1 MNLPQ
6 QHGKTPRQMLRLKD
20 VVKLCGLSKS
30 QIMEHARH
38 GAFPRPIK
46 LTDRAGPSSSFK
58 TKSQIGKQPAP
69 RSGGGAV
76 MSDPRPPL
84 TSNSAGPS
92 SNHKRRSCHAEV

>member
-46 LTDRAGPSSSFK
+46 LTDRGRTLVFFQDEIADWQ
-58 TKSQIGKQPAP
+58 TARAAQ
-69 RSGGGAV
+69 
-76 MSDPRPPL
+76 
-84 TSNSAGPS
+84 
-92 SNHKRRSCHAEV
+92 RRWCGDE

>member
-6 QHGKTPRQMLRLKD
+6 QHGPRQMLRLKD

-46 LTDRAGPSSSFK
+46 LTDRGRTLVFFQDEIADW
-58 TKSQIGKQPAP
+58 Q
-69 RSGGGAV
+69 
-76 MSDPRPPL
+76 
-84 TSNSAGPS
+84 TSRALQ
-92 SNHKRRSCHAEV
+92 RRWCGDE